1 MLHRKRSEH
10 ALKECD
16 ILLAVY
22 FYIIGLKVASFNE

>member
-10 ALKECD
+10 ALKERV

-22 FYIIGLKVASFNE
+22 FHIIGLKVASFNE